1 MSILAPAV
9 GAVVVAILE
18 SSALAHLQM
27 GSAKPDLV
35 FAVGVAVAMVL
46 GFEAGVT
53 WAFVGGVML
62 DLLIPG
68 RALGST
74 TLVFLLVT
82 AMALIVARAMWPPRL
97 LIVAITVFVLSVVL
111 QVLLL
116 TVLAVTVDVAFAGLS
131 VGELL
136 LSALLNVVVAGLSV
150 LAIRALDQRFGEPE
164 RLAW

>member
-9 GAVVVAILE
+9 GAAVTAILE

-27 GSAKPDLV
+27 GGVKPDLV

-74 TLVFLLVT
+74 TLVLLLVT
-82 AMALIVARAMWPPRL
+82 AMALTVARAMWPPRL
-97 LIVAITVFVLSVVL
+97 VIVAITVFVLSVAF

-116 TVLAVTVDVAFAGLS
+116 SVLAVTVDVAFAGLS

-136 LSALLNVVVAGLSV
+136 LSALLNVLVAALSV
-150 LAIRALDQRFGEPE
+150 VAIRALDQRFGEPE